1 MLSVKIVLGGTGKK
15 VKRIPSSEKP
25 LPGGRS
31 SCNEK
36 HVKTLFYKHKY
47 FLRRFLAALVIL
59 VVAGLFVVGLE
70 RLQFDSNILASL
82 PQDDPVL
89 ADAHY
94 IFTHHP
100 IYDRVV
106 VDVAG
111 GGGITNVLEAGADL
125 VETRMRESG
134 LFKDV
139 GFRQIGRLVP
149 ELMGHVVDHLP
160 ILFGAGELERDI
172 KPLLAPESIRRNLD
186 EQFSSLQDLGGIGQ
200 AGFLAVDPLAL
211 RNLVLARLSSLV
223 PTKDARIQN
232 GKLLSPDGKHILIV
246 AEPLASGMDTRQAAR
261 IAALLESISR
271 ELDGKYGGKGGFT
284 LTPVG
289 AYRAA
294 LDNETS
300 AKATVKKAVLF
311 STVAIALLLFAGFPR
326 PLIGLLSLLPA
337 FAGTMMAYFVYS
349 LFHATISLM
358 AVGFGGAIIS
368 FTVDYGITY
377 LLFLDRPYETRGLE
391 ATKEVWSLG
400 LLAMLTTA
408 ASFAFLSLSG
418 FPVLVQIG
426 QFTALGVI
434 FTYIFVHLVFPLIFP
449 VLPPAK
455 RPPRLPLMRFVQRIA
470 SAGGMGKTYAALV
483 FMFIMLFFAKPEFN
497 VDLNAMNAV
506 SPQTLRA
513 EKLVREV
520 WGDVMSKV
528 HLLVEG
534 RDRQDM
540 QRKCDLLN
548 GLLNEEAAAGRVS
561 GFFVSSLIFPGEE
574 EARKNAAAWQNF
586 WRPERIAGLRQVMGD
601 AARQMGFVPGA
612 FDPFFAL
619 LPSKGAD
626 HQLFTAT
633 DLPERYAPLLGIKA
647 GQNGG
652 DWTQVVSVTP
662 GPSYD
667 GEDFYR
673 RLTATGLVRVFDPAL
688 FSQRFGALLLS
699 AFVKMAGIV
708 ALVTLLTAF
717 LFFLDWRLTLLSL
730 APTLFAMICTLG
742 TLKLLGEP
750 LGIPTLMVSVVVIGM
765 GTDYALYLVR
775 SYQRY
780 LDDDDP
786 SLGLVRLS
794 VFLSFATTFMGFCIL
809 AFSGNVMLKSVGLSL
824 ALGIGY
830 SFLGAVTI
838 VPPLLNKI
846 FAPAAPAAPAE
857 EALVPGSKRHLER
870 AVGRY
875 RHLESYPRLFAR
887 FKILLDPMF
896 PRLADFV
903 KDPGVVIDI
912 GTGYGVPAVWLLELY
927 PRARIY
933 GLEPD
938 RERVRFASRAI
949 GMRGV
954 VTVGGAPDLPDLP
967 VKADTALILDMI
979 HLLTDEELRL
989 TLRRLHE
996 RLLPDGVLIIRAT
1009 VPSAMSF
1016 PWKRWLETQRIRL
1029 HKGRPH
1035 FRTGEDLL
1043 SILGESGFSII
1054 RTEAGAPG
1062 QEEKWFI
1069 ARLEE
1074 TPDQEAI
1081 PPLPPAGEGI

>member
-1 MLSVKIVLGGTGKK
+1 MGSAKK
-15 VKRIPSSEKP
+15 SNDYRFFEKP
-25 LPGGRS
+25 LPKGRY

-36 HVKTLFYKHKY
+36 PVKILFYKHKY

-59 VVAGLFVVGLE
+59 AVVGLFVVGLQ

-82 PQDDPVL
+82 PKDDHVL

-100 IYDRVV
+100 IYDRVA

-111 GGGITNVLEAGADL
+111 GGGKTSVLEAGADL
-125 VETRMRESG
+125 VEARMRESG

-139 GFRQIGRLVP
+139 GFRQVSRLVP
-149 ELMGHVVDHLP
+149 ELMSHVVDHLP
-160 ILFGAGELERDI
+160 ILFGAVELEREI
-172 KPLLAPESIRRNLD
+172 LPLLAPESIHRTM
-186 EQFSSLQDLGGIGQ
+186 EGQFSSLRDLGGIGQ
-200 AGFLAVDPLAL
+200 TCFLAVDPLSF
-211 RNLVLARLSSLV
+211 RNLVLARLSSLA
-223 PTKDARIQN
+223 PAKSARIQN
-232 GKLLSPDGKHILIV
+232 GKLLSADGKHVLIV
-246 AEPLASGMDTRQAAR
+246 AEPITSGMDTRQAAR
-261 IAALLESISR
+261 IAALLEGISR

-300 AKATVKKAVLF
+300 AKSTVKKAVLF

-358 AVGFGGAIIS
+358 AVGFGSAIIS

-400 LLAMLTTA
+400 FLAMLTTA

-418 FPVLVQIG
+418 FPVLVEIG
-426 QFTALGVI
+426 QFTALGVV
-434 FTYIFVHLVFPLIFP
+434 FTYIFVHLVFPLVFP

-455 RPPRLPLMRFVQRIA
+455 RPPYLPLMRFVQRIS
-470 SAGGMGKTYAALV
+470 SADGMGKTYVVLA
-483 FMFIMLFFAKPEFN
+483 FMFIMLFFAKPEFK
-497 VDLNAMNAV
+497 VDLGSMNAM

-513 EKLVREV
+513 DKLVREV

-540 QRKCDLLN
+540 QRKCDLLA

-561 GFFVSSLIFPGEE
+561 GFFVSSLIFPGEN

-586 WRPERIAGLRQVMGD
+586 WSPERITDFRQVMGD
-601 AARQMGFVPGA
+601 ASRQVGFATGA
-612 FDPFFAL
+612 FEPFFNL
-619 LPSKGAD
+619 LQSRD
-626 HQLFTAT
+626 ISAT

-652 DWTQVVSVTP
+652 AWTQVVSVTP
-662 GPSYD
+662 GPSYN

-673 RLTATGLVRVFDPAL
+673 RLTATGLVQVFDPAL
-688 FSQRFGALLLS
+688 FTKHLGALLLS
-699 AFVKMAGIV
+699 AFVKMVGIV

-717 LFFLDWRLTLLSL
+717 FYFLDWRLTILGL

-742 TLKLLGEP
+742 TLNLLGEP
-750 LGIPTLMVSVVVIGM
+750 LGIPTLIVSVVVIGM

-809 AFSGNVMLKSVGLSL
+809 AISDNAMLRSAGLSL

-838 VPPLLNKI
+838 VPPLLKRI
-846 FAPAAPAAPAE
+846 FVPAAPTE
-857 EALVPGSKRHLER
+857 ETILPGSKRHLER

-903 KDPGVVIDI
+903 KNPRVVIDI

-933 GLEPD
+933 GLEPE

-949 GMRGV
+949 GTRGV
-954 VTVGGAPDLPDLP
+954 VTVGGAPDLPEVP
-967 VKADTALILDMI
+967 VKADTALVLDMI

-989 TLRRLHE
+989 TLRRLRE
-996 RLLPDGVLIIRAT
+996 RLLPDGALIIRAT
-1009 VPSAMSF
+1009 VPSTVPF
-1016 PWKRWLETQRIRL
+1016 PWKRWIERQRIRMS
-1029 HKGRPH
+1029 KGRMH
-1035 FRTGEDLL
+1035 FRKEEDLL
-1043 SILGESGFSII
+1043 SILVGSGFPII

-1062 QEEKWFI
+1062 EEEKWFI

-1074 TPDQEAI
+1074 AQDREAI
-1081 PPLPPAGEGI
+1081 QPLPPAGEGA

>member
-1 MLSVKIVLGGTGKK
+1 MGPGKK
-15 VKRIPSSEKP
+15 SNDYRFFEKP
-25 LPGGRS
+25 LPKGRY

-36 HVKTLFYKHKY
+36 RVKILFYKHKY
-47 FLRRFLAALVIL
+47 FLRRSLAALVIL
-59 VVAGLFVVGLE
+59 AVAGLFVVGLQ

-94 IFTHHP
+94 LFTHHP

-111 GGGITNVLEAGADL
+111 GGGKTNVLEEGADL

-134 LFKDV
+134 LFKEV

-160 ILFGAGELERDI
+160 ILFGAGELDRDI
-172 KPLLAPESIRRNLD
+172 KPLLAPEIIHRTLED
-186 EQFSSLQDLGGIGQ
+186 QFSSLRDLGGIGQ
-200 AGFLAVDPLAL
+200 TGFLAVDPLAL
-211 RNLVLARLSSLV
+211 RNRVLARLSSLA
-223 PTKDARIQN
+223 PAKDARIQN
-232 GKLLSPDGKHILIV
+232 GKLLSADGKHILIV
-246 AEPLASGMDTRQAAR
+246 AEPASSGMDTRQAAR

-271 ELDGKYGGKGGFT
+271 ELDGKYAGKGGFT

-300 AKATVKKAVLF
+300 AKGTVKKAVLF

-349 LFHATISLM
+349 LFHATISFM

-418 FPVLVQIG
+418 FPVLVEIG
-426 QFTALGVI
+426 QFTALGVV

-455 RPPRLPLMRFVQRIA
+455 RPPYLPLMRFVQRIA
-470 SAGGMGKTYAALV
+470 SADGMGKTYVVLA

-497 VDLNAMNAV
+497 VDLNSMNAV

-513 EKLVREV
+513 DKLVREV

-540 QRKCDLLN
+540 QGKCDRLAK
-548 GLLNEEAAAGRVS
+548 LLNEEAAAGRVS
-561 GFFVSSLIFPGEE
+561 GFFVSSLVFPGEE

-586 WRPERIAGLRQVMGD
+586 WNPERIAGLRQVMGD
-601 AARQMGFVPGA
+601 ASRQVGFAPGA
-612 FDPFFAL
+612 FAPFFTL
-619 LPSKGAD
+619 LQSRDIP
-626 HQLFTAT
+626 AT
-633 DLPERYAPLLGIKA
+633 DFPERYAPLLGIKA

-652 DWTQVVSVTP
+652 AWTQVVSVTP

-673 RLTATGLVRVFDPAL
+673 RLTATGLARVFDPDL
-688 FSQRFGALLLS
+688 FTKHLGALLLS
-699 AFVKMAGIV
+699 TFVKMVGIV

-717 LFFLDWRLTLLSL
+717 FYFLDWRLTLLGL

-809 AFSGNVMLKSVGLSL
+809 TISDNAMLKSAGLSL

-838 VPPLLNKI
+838 VPPLLKRI
-846 FAPAAPAAPAE
+846 FVPAAPAE
-857 EALVPGSKRHLER
+857 ETLLPGSKRHLKR

-896 PRLADFV
+896 PHLADLV

-933 GLEPD
+933 GFEPD
-938 RERVRFASRAI
+938 RKRVRFASRAI
-949 GMRGV
+949 GTRGV
-954 VTVGGAPDLPDLP
+954 VTVGGAPDLPEVP
-967 VKADTALILDMI
+967 VKADTALMLDMI
-979 HLLTDEELRL
+979 HFLTDEELRL
-989 TLRRLHE
+989 TLRRLRE
-996 RLLPDGVLIIRAT
+996 RLRPDGALIIRAT
-1009 VPSAMSF
+1009 VPSALPF
-1016 PWKRWLETQRIRL
+1016 PPKRWLETTRMRL
-1029 HKGRPH
+1029 YKDRPH
-1035 FRTGEDLL
+1035 FRTKEEII
-1043 SILGESGFSII
+1043 SILEESGFPVL

-1062 QEEKWFI
+1062 QEEEWFI

-1074 TPDQEAI
+1074 APGREAI
-1081 PPLPPAGEGI
+1081 KPRPPAGEGA

>member
-1 MLSVKIVLGGTGKK
+1 MKI
-15 VKRIPSSEKP
+15 
-25 LPGGRS
+25 
-31 SCNEK
+31 
-36 HVKTLFYKHKY
+36 LFYKHKY

-59 VVAGLFVVGLE
+59 AVAGLFAVGLQ

-89 ADAHY
+89 ADSHY
-94 IFTHHP
+94 LFTHHP
-100 IYDRVV
+100 IYDRVA

-111 GGGITNVLEAGADL
+111 GGGKTNVLEAGADL
-125 VETRMRESG
+125 VETRLRESG

-139 GFRQIGRLVP
+139 GFRQISRLVP

-160 ILFGAGELERDI
+160 ILFGAGELEREI
-172 KPLLAPESIRRNLD
+172 LPRLAPASIHRTLD
-186 EQFSSLQDLGGIGQ
+186 GQISSLRDLGGIGQ
-200 AGFLAVDPLAL
+200 TGFLTVDPLAL
-211 RNLVLARLSSLV
+211 RNLVLARLSSLA
-223 PTKDARIQN
+223 PAKNARFQN
-232 GKLLSPDGKHILIV
+232 GKLLSADGKHILIV
-246 AEPLASGMDTRQAAR
+246 AEPITSGMDTRQAAR
-261 IAALLESISR
+261 IAALLEGISR

-294 LDNETS
+294 LDNEAS

-349 LFHATISLM
+349 LFHGTISFM
-358 AVGFGGAIIS
+358 AVGFGSAIIS

-418 FPVLVQIG
+418 FPVLAEIG
-426 QFTALGVI
+426 QFTALGVV

-455 RPPRLPLMRFVQRIA
+455 RPPYLPLMRFVQRIS
-470 SAGGMGKTYAALV
+470 SADSMGKTYVVLA

-497 VDLNAMNAV
+497 VDLGSMNAM

-513 EKLVREV
+513 DKLVREV

-534 RDRQDM
+534 RDRRDM
-540 QRKCDLLN
+540 QRKCDLLA

-574 EARKNAAAWQNF
+574 EARKNGAAWQNF
-586 WRPERIAGLRQVMGD
+586 WSPERIAGLRRVMGD
-601 AARQMGFVPGA
+601 ASRQVGFAPGA
-612 FDPFFAL
+612 FAPFFAL
-619 LPSKGAD
+619 LQSRGD
-626 HQLFTAT
+626 DRRLLTAT

-652 DWTQVVSVTP
+652 TWTQVVSVTP
-662 GPSYD
+662 GPSYN

-673 RLTATGLVRVFDPAL
+673 RLTATGLVRVFDPDL
-688 FSQRFGALLLS
+688 FTKHLGALLMS
-699 AFVKMAGIV
+699 AFVKMVAIV

-717 LFFLDWRLTLLSL
+717 FYFLDWRLTLLGL

-742 TLKLLGEP
+742 TLNLLGEP
-750 LGIPTLMVSVVVIGM
+750 LGIPTLIVSVVVIGM

-780 LDDDDP
+780 LDEDDP

-794 VFLSFATTFMGFCIL
+794 VFLSFATTLMGFCIL
-809 AFSGNVMLKSVGLSL
+809 AISDNAMLKSVGLSL

-838 VPPLLNKI
+838 VPPLVKRI
-846 FAPAAPAAPAE
+846 FVPAAPTE
-857 EALVPGSKRHLER
+857 ETLLPGSKRHLER

-887 FKILLDPMF
+887 FKIILDPMF

-903 KDPGVVIDI
+903 KDPGVIIDI

-949 GMRGV
+949 GTRGV

-979 HLLTDEELRL
+979 HLLTDDELRL
-989 TLRRLHE
+989 TLGRLHE
-996 RLLPDGVLIIRAT
+996 RLRPDGALIIRAT
-1009 VPSAMSF
+1009 VPSTVPF
-1016 PWKRWLETQRIRL
+1016 PWKRWIERQRIRL
-1029 HKGRPH
+1029 HKGRMY
-1035 FRTGEDLL
+1035 FRREEDLL
-1043 SILGESGFSII
+1043 SILVESGFPVI

-1062 QEEKWFI
+1062 QEEEWFI

-1074 TPDQEAI
+1074 APGGEAL
-1081 PPLPPAGEGI
+1081 PPLPSAGEGS

>member
-1 MLSVKIVLGGTGKK
+1 M
-15 VKRIPSSEKP
+15 
-25 LPGGRS
+25 
-31 SCNEK
+31 
-36 HVKTLFYKHKY
+36 KTSFYRHKY
-47 FLRRFLAALVIL
+47 FLRRSLAALVIIA
-59 VVAGLFVVGLE
+59 VAGLFIAGIE
-70 RLQFDSNILASL
+70 RLQFDADILATL
-82 PQDDPVL
+82 PQGDPVL

-94 IFTHHP
+94 LFTHHP

-111 GGGITNVLEAGADL
+111 GGGKTNVLEAGADL

-134 LFKDV
+134 LFKEV
-139 GFRQIGRLVP
+139 GFRQLGRLVP
-149 ELMGHVVDHLP
+149 ELMGHIVAHLP
-160 ILFGAGELERDI
+160 ILFGAGELEREI
-172 KPLLAPESIRRNLD
+172 LPLLAPESILRTLD
-186 EQFSSLQDLGGIGQ
+186 EQYSSLRDLGGIGQ
-200 AGFLAVDPLAL
+200 AGFLAADPLAL
-211 RNLVLARLSSLV
+211 RNLVLARLSSLA
-223 PTKDARIQN
+223 PTRDARIQN
-232 GKLLSPDGKHILIV
+232 GKLLSADGRHILIV
-246 AEPLASGMDTRQAAR
+246 AEPVDSGMDTRQAAR
-261 IAALLESISR
+261 IAALLSSISR

-300 AKATVKKAVLF
+300 AKETVKKAVLF
-311 STVAIALLLFAGFPR
+311 STAAIALLLFAGFPR

-418 FPVLVQIG
+418 FPVLVEIG
-426 QFTALGVI
+426 QFTALGVV

-455 RPPRLPLMRFVQRIA
+455 RPPYLPLMRFVRRIA
-470 SAGGMGKTYAALV
+470 SAGGMGKTYAALA

-506 SPQTLRA
+506 SPETLRA
-513 EKLVREV
+513 EKLIRKV

-540 QRKCDLLN
+540 QDKSDRLA

-561 GFFVSSLIFPGEE
+561 RFFVSSLIFPGEE
-574 EARKNAAAWQNF
+574 AARHNAAAWQNF
-586 WRPERIAGLRQVMGD
+586 WSPERTAGLRQAMGD
-601 AARQMGFVPGA
+601 AARTVGFAPDA
-612 FDPFFAL
+612 FAPFFIML
-619 LPSKGAD
+619 KSGNLS
-626 HQLFTAT
+626 AT

-647 GQNGG
+647 GQKGG
-652 DWTQVVSVTP
+652 TWTQVVSVTP

-673 RLTATGLVRVFDPAL
+673 RLTATGLARVFDPAL
-688 FSQRFGALLLS
+688 FTKRLGALLLS

-708 ALVTLLTAF
+708 ALITLLTAF
-717 LFFLDWRLTLLSL
+717 FYFLDWRLTLLGL

-742 TLKLLGEP
+742 TLKLMGEP

-794 VFLSFATTFMGFCIL
+794 VFLSFATTFMGFGIL
-809 AFSGNVMLKSVGLSL
+809 ALSDNAMLKSVGLSL

-838 VPPLLNKI
+838 VPPLLKRI
-846 FAPAAPAAPAE
+846 FVPVAPVE
-857 EALVPGSKRHLER
+857 ETLVPGSKRHLER
-870 AVGRY
+870 AAGRY

-887 FKILLDPMF
+887 FKIILDPMF

-903 KDPGVVIDI
+903 KNPGVIIDI

-938 RERVRFASRAI
+938 PKRARFASWAI

-954 VTVGGAPDLPDLP
+954 VTVGGAPDLPDIP
-967 VKADTALILDMI
+967 VKADTALMLDMI
-979 HLLTDEELRL
+979 HLLTDDDLRL

-996 RLLPDGVLIIRAT
+996 RMRPEGALIIRAT
-1009 VPSAMSF
+1009 VPSARPF
-1016 PWKRWLETQRIRL
+1016 PWKRRLEAQRVRR
-1029 HKGRPH
+1029 HKGKPL
-1035 FRTGEDLL
+1035 FRTEEELL
-1043 SILGESGFSII
+1043 SILGASGFPVLH
-1054 RTEAGAPG
+1054 TEAGAPG
-1062 QEEKWFI
+1062 EEEEWFI
-1069 ARLEE
+1069 ARLEAPGRE
-1074 TPDQEAI
+1074 VNQ
-1081 PPLPPAGEGI
+1081 PPPGSEGP

>member
-1 MLSVKIVLGGTGKK
+1 MKI
-15 VKRIPSSEKP
+15 
-25 LPGGRS
+25 
-31 SCNEK
+31 
-36 HVKTLFYKHKY
+36 LFYKRKY
-47 FLRRFLAALVIL
+47 FLRRSLAALVIL
-59 VVAGLFVVGLE
+59 AVAGLFVVGLQ

-82 PQDDPVL
+82 PQRDPVL

-94 IFTHHP
+94 LFTHHP

-111 GGGITNVLEAGADL
+111 GGGNTNVMEEGADL

-149 ELMGHVVDHLP
+149 ELMRHVVDHLP
-160 ILFGAGELERDI
+160 ILFGAGELEREI
-172 KPLLAPESIRRNLD
+172 LPLLAPEIIHRTLD
-186 EQFSSLQDLGGIGQ
+186 EQFSSLRDLGGIGQ
-200 AGFLAVDPLAL
+200 SSFLAVDPLAL
-211 RNLVLARLSSLV
+211 RNRVLARLSSLA
-223 PTKDARIQN
+223 PAKNARIQN
-232 GKLLSPDGKHILIV
+232 GKLLSADGKHILIV
-246 AEPLASGMDTRQAAR
+246 AEPTASGMDTRQAAR

-271 ELDGKYGGKGGFT
+271 ELDGKYVGKGGFT

-300 AKATVKKAVLF
+300 AKGTVKKAVLF

-418 FPVLVQIG
+418 FPVLVEIG
-426 QFTALGVI
+426 QFTALGVV

-455 RPPRLPLMRFVQRIA
+455 RPPYLPLMHFVQRIA
-470 SAGGMGKTYAALV
+470 SADGMGKTYVVLA

-497 VDLNAMNAV
+497 VDLNSMNAV

-513 EKLVREV
+513 DKLVREV
-520 WGDVMSKV
+520 WGDVMSNV

-540 QRKCDLLN
+540 QRKCDLLAS
-548 GLLNEEAAAGRVS
+548 LLNEEAAAGRVS
-561 GFFVSSLIFPGEE
+561 RFFVSSLIFPGEE
-574 EARKNAAAWQNF
+574 ETRKNTAAWQNF
-586 WRPERIAGLRQVMGD
+586 WSPERIAGLRQVMGD
-601 AARQMGFVPGA
+601 ASRQVGFAPGA
-612 FDPFFAL
+612 FAPFFTL
-619 LPSKGAD
+619 LQSRD
-626 HQLFTAT
+626 ISTT

-652 DWTQVVSVTP
+652 AWTQVVSVAP

-673 RLTATGLVRVFDPAL
+673 RLTATGLARVFDPAL
-688 FSQRFGALLLS
+688 FTKRLGALLLS
-699 AFVKMAGIV
+699 AFVKMIGIV

-717 LFFLDWRLTLLSL
+717 FYFLDWRLTLLGL

-742 TLKLLGEP
+742 TLNLLGEP

-809 AFSGNVMLKSVGLSL
+809 SLSDNAMLKSAGLSL

-838 VPPLLNKI
+838 VPPLLKRI
-846 FAPAAPAAPAE
+846 FVPVPDTPAE
-857 EALVPGSKRHLER
+857 KALLPGSKRHLER
-870 AVGRY
+870 VVGRY
-875 RHLESYPRLFAR
+875 RHLESYLRLFAR

-927 PRARIY
+927 PQARIY

-938 RERVRFASRAI
+938 RKRVRFASRAI
-949 GMRGV
+949 GTQGV
-954 VTVGGAPDLPDLP
+954 VTVGGAPDMPEVP
-967 VKADTALILDMI
+967 GKADTALILDMI
-979 HLLTDEELRL
+979 HFLDDEELRL

-996 RLLPDGVLIIRAT
+996 RLRPDGVLIIRVT
-1009 VPSAMSF
+1009 VPSALPF
-1016 PWKRWLETQRIRL
+1016 PRKRWFETTRMRL
-1029 HKGRPH
+1029 YKGRPH
-1035 FRTGEDLL
+1035 FRTKEELL
-1043 SILGESGFSII
+1043 SILGESGFPVL

-1062 QEEKWFI
+1062 QEEEWFI
-1069 ARLEE
+1069 ARLEAPGGE
-1074 TPDQEAI
+1074 SPQ
-1081 PPLPPAGEGI
+1081 PLPPASEGT

>member
-1 MLSVKIVLGGTGKK
+1 MKI
-15 VKRIPSSEKP
+15 
-25 LPGGRS
+25 
-31 SCNEK
+31 
-36 HVKTLFYKHKY
+36 LFYKRKY
-47 FLRRFLAALVIL
+47 FLRRSLAALVIL
-59 VVAGLFVVGLE
+59 AVVGLFVVGLE

-111 GGGITNVLEAGADL
+111 GGGKTNVLEAGADL

-139 GFRQIGRLVP
+139 GFRQISRLVP
-149 ELMGHVVDHLP
+149 ELMRHVVDHLP
-160 ILFGAGELERDI
+160 ILFGAGELKREI
-172 KPLLAPESIRRNLD
+172 LPLLAPERIRRNLD
-186 EQFSSLQDLGGIGQ
+186 EQYSSLRDLGGIGQ
-200 AGFLAVDPLAL
+200 AGFLAVDPLSL
-211 RNLVLARLSSLV
+211 RNLVLARLSSLA
-223 PTKDARIQN
+223 PAKNARIQN
-232 GKLLSPDGKHILIV
+232 GKLLSTDGKHILIV
-246 AEPLASGMDTRQAAR
+246 AEPITSGMDTRQAAR

-300 AKATVKKAVLF
+300 AKGTVKKAVLF

-408 ASFAFLSLSG
+408 VSFAFLSLSG
-418 FPVLVQIG
+418 FPVLAEIG
-426 QFTALGVI
+426 QFAALGVV

-455 RPPRLPLMRFVQRIA
+455 RPPYLPLMRFVKRIA
-470 SAGGMGKTYAALV
+470 SAGGKGKTYAALV
-483 FMFIMLFFAKPEFN
+483 FMIIMLFFAKPEFN
-497 VDLNAMNAV
+497 VDLNSMNAM

-513 EKLVREV
+513 DKLIREV

-540 QRKCDLLN
+540 QVKCDRLTK
-548 GLLNEEAAAGRVS
+548 LLNEEAAAGRVS
-561 GFFVSSLIFPGEE
+561 QFFVSSLIFPGEE

-586 WRPERIAGLRQVMGD
+586 WSPERIADLRQVMGD
-601 AARQMGFVPGA
+601 ASRQVGFATGA
-612 FDPFFAL
+612 FASFFTL
-619 LPSKGAD
+619 LQSMDIP
-626 HQLFTAT
+626 AT

-652 DWTQVVSVTP
+652 AWTQVVSVTP
-662 GPSYD
+662 GPSYE

-688 FSQRFGALLLS
+688 FTKRLGALLLS
-699 AFVKMAGIV
+699 AFVKMVGIV

-717 LFFLDWRLTLLSL
+717 FYFLDWRLTLLGL

-742 TLKLLGEP
+742 TLNLLGEP

-809 AFSGNVMLKSVGLSL
+809 AISDNAMLKSAGLSL

-838 VPPLLNKI
+838 VPPLVKRI
-846 FAPAAPAAPAE
+846 FVTAAPAE
-857 EALVPGSKRHLER
+857 ETILPGSKRHLER

-875 RHLESYPRLFAR
+875 RHLETYPRLFAR

-949 GMRGV
+949 GTRGV
-954 VTVGGAPDLPDLP
+954 VTVGGAPDLPEVP

-996 RLLPDGVLIIRAT
+996 RLLPDGALIIRAT
-1009 VPSAMSF
+1009 VPSTMPF
-1016 PWKRWLETQRIRL
+1016 PWKRWIERQRIKL
-1029 HKGRPH
+1029 HKGRMH
-1035 FRTGEDLL
+1035 FRTEEDLL
-1043 SILGESGFSII
+1043 SVLVESGFPII

-1074 TPDQEAI
+1074 APGREVIQL
-1081 PPLPPAGEGI
+1081 LPPAGEDA